1 MMSGRTTARRAAALL
16 AWCALVTG
24 ASAVVTTPAVA
35 AVPTGT
41 MSAGTVTDGR
51 SLLYVNNPDSLRNT
65 DLAEAGRSISGHH
78 LTAGGVYRAYF
89 AHVNRTSPAVSLH
102 YGIRLTNGRSTA
114 TVVTRTR
121 SVWRAGAAGI
131 GGAALADF
139 FNGSENTTIT
149 VPGQGQAWLYRSDQ
163 LGSGLPAA
171 VNQYLVGAADFTTTG
186 TLVAE
191 VLAWST
197 SLPTGGSYTYPGY
210 AIDLRDGQAQHRF
223 DKGLSPISAA
233 TLTITS
239 TLHTGKVEDQL
250 LSATAGGNTACP
262 TNSYANTGWATN
274 LNHLLNAGALGGD
287 LVSLTTPEGPL
298 VTPCVNSPFG
308 GGKPNLRNWGVGYTV
323 QLTVDNQSY
332 APRTLA
338 LVASGIGGAVNVAYR
353 PPGGTT
359 WQSALV
365 GDLASFTWATVTAP
379 PGLSTFTASF
389 AVSGPG
395 PAGLLHRLRTTG

>member
-1 MMSGRTTARRAAALL
+1 MSGRTAARRAAALV
-16 AWCALVTG
+16 AWCAMVVG
-24 ASAVVTTPAVA
+24 AGAVVATPAVA

-65 DLAEAGRSISGHH
+65 DLAEAGRAISAHG

-89 AHVNRTSPAVSLH
+89 SHVNRTSPAVPLH

-131 GGAALADF
+131 GGPALADF
-139 FNGSENTTIT
+139 LNSSESTTIT
-149 VPGQGQAWLYRSDQ
+149 VPGNGRAWLYRSDQ
-163 LGSGLPAA
+163 LGTGLPAT
-171 VNQYLVGAADFTTTG
+171 VNQYLVGAADFSTTG
-186 TLVAE
+186 LLTAE
-191 VLAWST
+191 VLAWSST
-197 SLPTGGSYTYPGY
+197 APTGNYTYPGY
-210 AIDLRDGQAQHRF
+210 ATDLRDGQAQHRF

-239 TLHTGKVEDQL
+239 TLSTGKVEDQL
-250 LSATAGGNTACP
+250 LSATAGVNTACP

-274 LNHLLNAGALGGD
+274 LNHLQNTTALGGD

-308 GGKPNLRNWGVGYTV
+308 GGKPNLRNWGVTYTV
-323 QLTVDNQSY
+323 QLTVDNQSF

-338 LVASGIGGAVNVAYR
+338 LVASGLGGSVNLAYR

-359 WQSALV
+359 WQSTVV
-365 GDLASFTWATVTAP
+365 GDFASVTWATVTAP
-379 PGLSTFTASF
+379 PGPSTFTASF